1 MFRIS
6 STVIQDIEAVSKAGN
21 ASMAYFYFDFRNAG
35 KQGLQDLV
43 RSLLTQLSAHSAARC
58 DILSNLYSARDKGK
72 NQPSDNDLT
81 ECLKQ
86 MLALPDQLPT
96 YLIIDAL
103 DESSNSPGIPSPR
116 EKVLQLVKELAE
128 LCLPNLRICVTS
140 RPEIDIRNVLEPL
153 TSRRVSLHDQS
164 GQKEDIADYVRSVVY
179 SESEQIMRRWRT
191 EDKELVIKSLS
202 ERADGMYA
210 DRFTLVIFVQNLHRF
225 RWVFCQLEVL
235 RDCLPPS
242 VRRTLDELPESLD
255 ETYERIL
262 KEIKKPNR
270 EHARRLLSC
279 LVAAVRPLQV
289 EELADVL
296 AVDYDDEEG
305 IPILNPNW
313 RWEDQEQALLTSCSS
328 LIAVVESDGSRV
340 VQFSHF
346 SVREFLTSDRLATSS
361 VDVLRYHIALEPAHT
376 ILGQACMSAFLR
388 RMEPNDDKSSCQL
401 AGYAARHWVTHAR
414 YENVSSY
421 LRKAMEYLFDPD
433 KPYFSAWRDLHEID
447 IYTAAGST
455 FHQFTLLSK
464 SDAVP
469 LYYAALCGFR
479 DLVEHLILK
488 YPEHVNASGGYYV
501 TPLVAAL
508 AGEHFQTARIL
519 YDNGANPNVRG
530 HVESTPLHS
539 AAWYGQLQMIKVL
552 LGYKA
557 DVDARTE
564 DGLTPLHFISGL
576 PGNRVFPQL
585 LGSVARVLLEHG
597 ADVNACDNR
606 NSTPLH
612 QAVRTK
618 RVEVVRVLLEHGA
631 SVDAEDGEGR
641 TPFQVTMDPDIIK
654 LLSEH
659 GVK

>member
-1 MFRIS
+1 
-6 STVIQDIEAVSKAGN
+6 
-21 ASMAYFYFDFRNAG
+21 MAYFYFDFRNSG

-43 RSLLTQLSAHSAARC
+43 RSLLTQLSAHSAPRC
-58 DILSNLYSARDKGK
+58 DTLRKLYSAHDEGK
-72 NQPSDNDLT
+72 NQPGDSDLT

-86 MLALPDQLPT
+86 MLTLPGQCPT

-116 EKVLQLVKELAE
+116 EKVLQLVEELVE

-179 SESEQIMRRWRT
+179 SKSEQIMRRWRT

-202 ERADGMYA
+202 ERADGMYV
-210 DRFTLVIFVQNLHRF
+210 DRFTLVIFVQSLNRF

-270 EHARRLLSC
+270 DHAKRLLSC
-279 LVAAVRPLQV
+279 LVAAVRPLRV
-289 EELADVL
+289 EELAEVL
-296 AVDYDDEEG
+296 AVDYEDEEG
-305 IPILNPNW
+305 IPRLNPNW
-313 RWEDQEQALLTSCSS
+313 RWEDEEQALLTSCSS

-346 SVREFLTSDRLATSS
+346 SVREYLTSDRLSASS

-376 ILGQACMSAFLR
+376 ILAQACMSALLR
-388 RMEPNDDKSSCQL
+388 SGDRVEPNDVKTGSQL
-401 AGYAARHWVTHAR
+401 AGYAAHHWVSHAQ
-414 YENVSSY
+414 YEDVSSY

-433 KPYFSAWRDLHEID
+433 KPYFSAWRDLHDID
-447 IYTAAGST
+447 IYSTSGST
-455 FHQFTLLSK
+455 FHMFTSSPK
-464 SDAVP
+464 SNAVP
-469 LYYAALCGFR
+469 LYYAALCGFQ

-488 YPEHVNASGGYYV
+488 YPEHVNARGGYHV
-501 TPLVAAL
+501 APLVAAL

-519 YDNGANPNVRG
+519 YDNGAHPNVRG
-530 HVESTPLHS
+530 SAKSTPLHS
-539 AAWYGQLQMIKVL
+539 AAWYGRLQMVQVL
-552 LGYKA
+552 LGFKA
-557 DVDARTE
+557 DVNARNGADE
-564 DGLTPLHFISGL
+564 TPLYYLSENSPVSDFSQSSA
-576 PGNRVFPQL
+576 N
-585 LGSVARVLLEHG
+585 VARVLLEHG
-597 ADVNACDNR
+597 ADVNACSDEHV
-606 NSTPLH
+606 TPLH
-612 QAVRTK
+612 WAVRLK
-618 RVEVVRVLLEHGA
+618 KVDLVRVLLEHGA
-631 SVDAEDGEGR
+631 GVDAVDKHGK
-641 TPFQVTMDPDIIK
+641 TPFQAARDLDPDIVK

-659 GVK
+659 GAK